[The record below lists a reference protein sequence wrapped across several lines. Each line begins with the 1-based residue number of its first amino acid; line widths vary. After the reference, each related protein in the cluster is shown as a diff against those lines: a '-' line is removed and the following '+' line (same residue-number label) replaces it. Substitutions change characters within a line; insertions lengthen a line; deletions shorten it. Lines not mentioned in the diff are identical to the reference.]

1 MRDLQHWEAGR
12 EAGRGG
18 LRRTADGI
26 GGNYVRS
33 RDKGSWRACTL
44 GIGAAALAVVLA
56 CAPASQARAE
66 TLKEALAATYKFNPR
81 LDAARATQRAVDEE
95 VPRALSGYRPSIN
108 GSADTSYQKSIT
120 DPSAVGRAAGAQH
133 SNTEFNPRGYTVGA
147 VQPLFRGFRTVNAV
161 NAAEATARAG
171 WETLRITEASVLLE
185 AVTAYG
191 DVVRDTAIVR
201 LRENNVTVLTRDLRA
216 TQDRFNVG
224 EVTRTDVAQ
233 AQARRAAAVAA
244 LDLARANLKTSRA
257 TFERVVG
264 HPPSHLVEARATNL
278 VPKTVQENIEISA
291 RESPIVVAALYRE
304 QSARFAIDLIRGELL
319 PTVQLEANYT
329 KRFDPSIAIDET
341 ETTLVTGRVTV
352 PFYTGGEVQARVR
365 QAKHTHIQ
373 RLQEIEQART
383 EVQAQV
389 VTAWSQLEAAKAAV
403 ESDTTAVNANRIALA
418 GVREEERV
426 GQRTL
431 LDVLNAEQ
439 ELLNAEVNLVTDQR
453 NVLVA
458 SYAVLATIGRLN
470 AQELGTAALVY
481 DPEAHYHD
489 VRRKWF
495 DISITHGDGRR
506 EVLEA
511 ARRSRP

>member
-1 MRDLQHWEAGR
+1 
-12 EAGRGG
+12 
-18 LRRTADGI
+18 
-26 GGNYVRS
+26 
-33 RDKGSWRACTL
+33 
-44 GIGAAALAVVLA
+44 
-56 CAPASQARAE
+56 
-66 TLKEALAATYKFNPR
+66 
-81 LDAARATQRAVDEE
+81 
-95 VPRALSGYRPSIN
+95 
-108 GSADTSYQKSIT
+108 
-120 DPSAVGRAAGAQH
+120 
-133 SNTEFNPRGYTVGA
+133 
-147 VQPLFRGFRTVNAV
+147 
-161 NAAEATARAG
+161 
-171 WETLRITEASVLLE
+171 
-185 AVTAYG
+185 
-191 DVVRDTAIVR
+191 
-201 LRENNVTVLTRDLRA
+201 VLTRDLRA

-264 HPPSHLVEARATNL
+264 HPPSHLVEARESNL
-278 VPKTVQENIEISA
+278 VARTLQENVEISI
-291 RESPIVVAALYRE
+291 RESPNVVAALYRE
-304 QSARFAIDLIRGELL
+304 QGARFAIDTIRGELL

-329 KRFDPSIAIDET
+329 KRFDPTALIDWT
-341 ETTLVTGRVTV
+341 ETSLVTGRVTV

-389 VTAWSQLEAAKAAV
+389 VTAWSQLQAAKAAV
-403 ESDTTAVNANRIALA
+403 ESDTTAVSANRIALA

-439 ELLNAEVNLVTDQR
+439 ELLNSEVNLVTDQR

-458 SYAVLATIGRLN
+458 SYTVVATIGRLN
-470 AQELGTAALVY
+470 AQELGTAGLPY
-481 DPEAHYHD
+481 DPEVHYQE

-511 ARRSRP
+511 APPPEHAPVK

>member
-1 MRDLQHWEAGR
+1 MWDMRL
-12 EAGRGG
+12 
-18 LRRTADGI
+18 LR
-26 GGNYVRS
+26 V
-33 RDKGSWRACTL
+33 CTSS
-44 GIGAAALAVVLA
+44 ISAAALAAMLA
-56 CAPASQARAE
+56 CTLPSQARAE
-66 TLKEALAATYKFNPR
+66 TLREALAAAYKFNPR
-81 LDAARATQRAVDEE
+81 LDAARATQRATDEE
-95 VPRALSGYRPSIN
+95 VPRALSGYRPSVT
-108 GSADTSYQKSIT
+108 GSADTGYQKSIT
-120 DPSAVGRAAGAQH
+120 DGPLGH
-133 SNTEFNPRGYTVGA
+133 SNTETLPRGYTVGA
-147 VQPLFRGFRTVNAV
+147 VQPLFRGFRTVSAV
-161 NAAEATARAG
+161 SAAEATARAG
-171 WETLRITEASVLLE
+171 WETLRIAEASVLLE

-233 AQARRAAAVAA
+233 AQARRAASVAA

-264 HPPSHLVEARATNL
+264 HPPSNLVEARGTKL
-278 VPKTVQENIEISA
+278 VPKSVQEGVEISA
-291 RESPIVVAALYRE
+291 RESPNVVAALYRE
-304 QSARFAIDLIRGELL
+304 QAARFAIDLIRGELL

-329 KRFDPSIAIDET
+329 KRFEPSSSIDESDNT
-341 ETTLVTGRVTV
+341 QVTGRVTV

-389 VTAWSQLEAAKAAV
+389 VTAWSQLQAAQAAV
-403 ESDTTAVNANRIALA
+403 ESDTTAVEANRIALA

-439 ELLNAEVNLVTDQR
+439 ELLNSEVNLATDRR
-453 NVLVA
+453 NLMVA
-458 SYAVLATIGRLN
+458 SYALLSTMGRLN
-470 AQELGTAALVY
+470 SQELGVANLVY
-481 DPEAHYHD
+481 DPEAHYQE

-506 EVLEA
+506 EVIEA
-511 ARRSRP
+511 APPAPVK